1 MKKLN
6 QNGKDDK
13 RHSLSYFNTIT
24 CPQCGDRDTRY
35 SSPHFSRDN
44 LFCLL
49 LYKPYRCR
57 ECNFRFWLVRP
68 LILVLVAGALFLF
81 LIIPGISWITD
92 LATAPIAQL
101 TENVDYSQVKERAM
115 KGDAEAEL
123 QMGLQF
129 AEGVG
134 VIKDN
139 KEAIRWFEKA
149 ALHGQVEAQYHYGQA
164 LLKGRGVLQ
173 DYKEAFRWIEQS
185 AQRGH
190 PQAQFSMGE
199 IYRNG
204 IGTEIDNAR
213 AYLWFNLAAAQGIDE
228 AASIRDGLV
237 GLLLPK
243 QVAAMQEESRRIGH
257 SESGKSVANASKA
270 PMTEPA
276 KGQ

>member
-1 MKKLN
+1 
-6 QNGKDDK
+6 
-13 RHSLSYFNTIT
+13 
-24 CPQCGDRDTRY
+24 
-35 SSPHFSRDN
+35 
-44 LFCLL
+44 
-49 LYKPYRCR
+49 
-57 ECNFRFWLVRP
+57 
-68 LILVLVAGALFLF
+68 
-81 LIIPGISWITD
+81 
-92 LATAPIAQL
+92 
-101 TENVDYSQVKERAM
+101 M

-129 AEGVG
+129 AEGAG

-185 AQRGH
+185 AQRGY
-190 PQAQFSMGE
+190 PQAQFSLGE

-257 SESGKSVANASKA
+257 SEPRNVAVDASKA
-270 PMTEPA
+270 SVTEPA